1 MVPISIGNWKNGRGA
16 MVKREVKY
24 MHKVTARGRV
34 YWYAW
39 RGGPRLRGEEGSAAF
54 WASYNEAIQSQRIPE
69 AGRFRSLVTLYKAS
83 PDYQKLAPATK
94 ENWSPWLDRIAE
106 HFGDLSIAQFERPE
120 KIRPI
125 IRKWRNRYADRPRT
139 ADYGLQVLSRVC
151 AHAVDP
157 LGMLSGNPCIGIKQL
172 YSSNRSEIIWTDADI
187 VRMKKTCSAEI
198 AHAIDLA
205 SHTGLR
211 LGDLLRCSWSH
222 VGDDAIVITTG
233 KSGHRREAIIPL
245 FDGLKAV
252 LASIPKRS
260 TRVLTNSKLRPW
272 ARDGF
277 STVFNKAKHKAGMA
291 DANLHFH
298 DLRGTA
304 ATRFYVAGLSERV
317 IAEILGWSE
326 ENVGKIIRRYVDRS
340 AATKA
345 IIRQLN
351 SN

>member
-260 TRVLTNSKLRPW
+260 TRVLTAAFAPAEATTANCGHGPAMVSAPC
-272 ARDGF
+272 
-277 STVFNKAKHKAGMA
+277 STRRSTRRAWPTPIFTSMTCAG
-291 DANLHFH
+291 
-298 DLRGTA
+298 
-304 ATRFYVAGLSERV
+304 
-317 IAEILGWSE
+317 
-326 ENVGKIIRRYVDRS
+326 RRRRASTSPDCRN
-340 AATKA
+340 A
-345 IIRQLN
+345 
-351 SN
+351 